1 MAFNGSGVFNRLY
14 SFVADA
20 AANIKIRAD
29 RMDNEMNGFATGLS
43 TCITKD
49 GQTNPTANLK
59 MSTFKHINVGDA
71 TLRTDY
77 FAAGQAIDGL
87 INWAIAGGGAD
98 TITASYPI
106 PLNTLNDGQ
115 CCFVRAGAANA
126 TTTPTFSPD
135 GITARTIVKNGGSAL
150 VAGDIAGDGHE
161 LILRYLLA
169 STRWELLNP
178 ASAPASAALSD
189 LATKWTPSSASGS
202 ASLQFFE
209 DTDNG
214 SNKATV
220 TAPASLAAD
229 ATITLPGATGTLATL
244 AGSEALTNKSVNSVT
259 LSAAGTTGQFL
270 NGTGALADNIVQGT
284 PQASTS
290 GTSID
295 FDSLPAGVKRITIN
309 FVGVSTSGT
318 SNLMVQIGDAGGIEA
333 TGYLG
338 AACLNTDS
346 SSTVTT
352 FTTGYGL
359 TGAHGATVVLHGQAV
374 LCLADSSTFTWTA
387 SVNLG
392 TSSADQSNTGGG
404 SKSLSAVLDRVR
416 ITTVGG
422 SDTFDAGKINIMY
435 EL

>member
-1 MAFNGSGVFNRLY
+1 MSFNGAGVFVRLY

-135 GITARTIVKNGGSAL
+135 GIAARTIVKNGGSAL

-229 ATITLPGATGTLATL
+229 ATITLPGAKGTLATL

-270 NGTGALADNIVQGT
+270 NGAGSYADNIVQGT

-295 FDSLPAGVKRITIN
+295 VDSLPAGVKRITIN

-318 SNLMVQIGDAGGIEA
+318 SNLMVQIGDAGGIES

-338 AACLNTDS
+338 AACWNTDS
-346 SSTVTT
+346 SSMVTT
-352 FTTGYGL
+352 FTTGSG
-359 TGAHGATVVLHGQAV
+359 
-374 LCLADSSTFTWTA
+374 
-387 SVNLG
+387 
-392 TSSADQSNTGGG
+392 
-404 SKSLSAVLDRVR
+404 
-416 ITTVGG
+416 
-422 SDTFDAGKINIMY
+422 
-435 EL
+435 